1 MWWKHFVVGNILC
14 SETFCVLKYFVV
26 ENILWW
32 KTFFNGIIF
41 WSKKI
46 FMFGNILYRTGKIL
60 WSELFS

>member
-46 FMFGNILYRTGKIL
+46 FMFGNILYRKNFVVRII
-60 WSELFS
+60 